1 MRTWRLDHAPLMLAA
16 AYMVVVL
23 ALCRPQLPA
32 LLQFL
37 GGYALSLCS
46 VWTMVGLCVLLGA
59 TVRVQRSGGDASA
72 FAIARHFAVRSW
84 AADRGLSVLAPLL
97 TVVVLL
103 CSYNIYKAFYL
114 PTAGFWF
121 EGYADAA
128 DRLMFGADAWRLTH
142 AALPSPWATQA
153 IDMAY
158 HGWFLPMVVGVALCS
173 FAPPRA
179 RLRQRYLLA
188 YVLLWIVQGSILA
201 YLMPAAGPCF
211 YGAFQADP
219 GRFAALTGLLDDQ
232 NRFLLAQGA
241 PGLYALVYQHGL
253 LSLHHAPEMAM
264 GAGISAMPSMHNAMA
279 VLFACAAWTCDRRL
293 GIAAALYALLIWV
306 GSVHLGWHYAADG
319 IVAAGLTLVTWAA
332 LARLPAPHAPAAIR
346 QADAVS
352 GQPVA
357 A

>member
-1 MRTWRLDHAPLMLAA
+1 MRNWRLDHAPLMLAG
-16 AYMVVVL
+16 AYMIAVV

-37 GGYALSLCS
+37 AGYALSLFS
-46 VWTMVGLCVLLGA
+46 VWAMVGLCVLLGA
-59 TVRVQRSGGDASA
+59 TIRAQRGGSGTSAS
-72 FAIARHFAVRSW
+72 AIARRFIARSW
-84 AADRGLSVLAPLL
+84 AADRGLSVLSPLL
-97 TVVVLL
+97 TVVLLL

-128 DRLMFGADAWRLTH
+128 DRLLFGGDAWRLTH

-173 FAPPRA
+173 FAPPQA

-219 GRFAALTGLLDDQ
+219 SRFAALTSLLDGQ

-241 PGLYALVYQHGL
+241 PGLYALVYQNAL

-279 VLFACAAWTCDRRL
+279 VLFACAAWACDRRL
-293 GIAAALYALLIWV
+293 GVAAALYALLIWI

-319 IVAAGLTLVTWAA
+319 IVAAALTLATWTA
-332 LARLPAPHAPAAIR
+332 LARLPASRPLSTSKRSGAMAAQPAAI
-346 QADAVS
+346 
-352 GQPVA
+352 
-357 A
+357 